1 MDMRITLSRQRYR
14 VKLDSPI
21 SLAIPLAFSGAQP
34 SFFGA
39 PRASAAPLAIGGFV
53 GDTTQGG
60 SCNVAELRL
69 VPHCNGTHTE
79 SVGHIVREAMPIA
92 ACLTR
97 TLFPARLI
105 TVTPCAADATQDRY
119 TPATESDDWLITRD
133 ALEFALRDLESDQI
147 QALAVRTLPNDES
160 KKNRRYGDSC
170 RPPFFSLEAMHTLID
185 RGIEHVLV
193 DIPSLDKMHD
203 EGRLTDHHLFW
214 NIPAEGHA
222 LTPET
227 KIFKTI
233 TEMIFVPNEVRDGCY
248 LLDLQLPAFM
258 SDAAP
263 SRPVIYPLEPA

>member
-1 MDMRITLSRQRYR
+1 MEMRVAIAGRDYR
-14 VKLDSPI
+14 VRLDAAR
-21 SLAIPLAFSGAQP
+21 SLAIPLDFAGPQP

-39 PRASAAPLAIGGFV
+39 PRASAAPLRLPDFV
-53 GDTTQGG
+53 GSTHEGG

-97 TLFPARLI
+97 TLFPVRVI

-119 TPATESDDWLITRD
+119 TPATQSDDWLITRD
-133 ALEFALRDLESDQI
+133 ALEFALRDLDSDQI
-147 QALAVRTLPNDES
+147 QALAVRTLPNDDS
-160 KKNRRYGDSC
+160 KKYRRYGDSC
-170 RPPFFSLEAMHTLID
+170 RPPFFSLEAMHTLIE
-185 RGIEHVLV
+185 RGIEHVLA

-203 EGRLTDHHLFW
+203 EGRLTNHHLFW
-214 NIPAEGHA
+214 NVPAKRHA
-222 LTPET
+222 LTAET

-248 LLDLQLPAFM
+248 LLDLQVPAFM

>member
-1 MDMRITLSRQRYR
+1 MDMGITLSGQRYR

-21 SLAIPLAFSGAQP
+21 SLAIPLAFGGAQP

-97 TLFPARLI
+97 TLFPARVI

-133 ALEFALRDLESDQI
+133 ALEFALRDFESDQI

-160 KKNRRYGDSC
+160 KKNRCYGESY
-170 RPPFFSLEAMHTLID
+170 RPPFFSLEAMHTLIA

-203 EGRLTDHHLFW
+203 EGRLTNHHLFW
-214 NIPAEGHA
+214 NVPAGRHA
-222 LTPET
+222 LTTDT
-227 KIFKTI
+227 KISKTI
-233 TEMIFVPNEVRDGCY
+233 TEMIFVPNKVRDGCY
-248 LLDLQLPAFM
+248 LLDLQVPEFM